1 MTVSTLTR
9 NVDVK
14 LMTPRFQLDYLCLLL
29 LKIGLIVKLLPESCI
44 AMLKLKCL
52 RHRCFRWFSH
62 YKKSSPSSLPLLILL
77 NIQYR
82 HHHSSV
88 TFIIHPCFLYVTKC
102 CLRECIYGM
111 YTNLYSQLWKYQ
123 WFAVYVG
130 HRYPKEIISIWL
142 GSPKNGWCCY
152 VTIYGKHILQQCILH
167 TYFIKKLFMI

>member
-1 MTVSTLTR
+1 MKLGPGQLLINKQASCMTRQCQDSSDSEYFNQELY
-9 NVDVK
+9 VK

-111 YTNLYSQLWKYQ
+111 YTNLYSQL
-123 WFAVYVG
+123 
-130 HRYPKEIISIWL
+130 
-142 GSPKNGWCCY
+142 
-152 VTIYGKHILQQCILH
+152 
-167 TYFIKKLFMI
+167 